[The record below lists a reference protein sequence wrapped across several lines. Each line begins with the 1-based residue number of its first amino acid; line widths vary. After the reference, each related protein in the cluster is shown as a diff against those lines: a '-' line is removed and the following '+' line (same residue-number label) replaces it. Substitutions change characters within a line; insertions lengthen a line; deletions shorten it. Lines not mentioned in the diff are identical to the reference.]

1 MASKS
6 LNFYVMKLNRLS
18 AWVLLALMAIYIVT
32 GFSLCGKLGV
42 SRVLDTQTALVIHQ
56 MFDWPLV
63 AALAVHAATSIYF
76 AVKRWRW
83 IKK

>member
-6 LNFYVMKLNRLS
+6 VNYFVMKVNRLS

-32 GFSLCGKLGV
+32 GFALCGKLGV
-42 SRVLDTQTALVIHQ
+42 SRLIDTQTALFIHQ